1 MFENDLIE
9 GKVYVFSNFLIEESS
24 GIYLLTTHVCRITF
38 KKESRIVNTIDDR
51 NIPKNHF
58 NFLDH
63 TDILRQTNEK
73 SNLFDVIGLLT
84 GKGELMSW
92 SKAGKNGH
100 YIVVDL
106 HDLQSNVITLCV
118 MHAKMGVSNTTYNS
132 VLMINADLEKG

>member
-38 KKESRIVNTIDDR
+38 KKES
-51 NIPKNHF
+51 H
-58 NFLDH
+58 
-63 TDILRQTNEK
+63 
-73 SNLFDVIGLLT
+73 VIGLLT

-106 HDLQSNVITLCV
+106 HDLQYLKI
-118 MHAKMGVSNTTYNS
+118 
-132 VLMINADLEKG
+132 